1 MIPIILNVNNVNY
14 EIMVKPGEMLLDTL
28 RKIGFTSVKK
38 SCDTGSCGI
47 CSVLVDG
54 KVIPSCSYFTM
65 KIQNKKVITIDG
77 VEEKAREIG
86 QFLLDEGV
94 DQCGF
99 CTPGLIMSII
109 AMENELTEFTEENIK
124 HYLVGNICRC
134 SGYEGQ
140 IRAIKN
146 YLEVS

>member
-1 MIPIILNVNNVNY
+1 MIPIVLNVNDVNY
-14 EIMVKPGEMLLDTL
+14 EIMVNPGEMLLDTL

-38 SCDTGSCGI
+38 SCDTGACGI

-109 AMENELTEFTEENIK
+109 AMENELNEFTEKNIK